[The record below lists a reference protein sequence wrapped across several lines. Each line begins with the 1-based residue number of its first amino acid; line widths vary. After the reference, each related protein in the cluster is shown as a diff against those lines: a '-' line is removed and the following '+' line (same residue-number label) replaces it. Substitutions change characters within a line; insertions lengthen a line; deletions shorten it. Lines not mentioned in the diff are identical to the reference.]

1 MNEKPDL
8 ERNLGQQPM
17 ALLMKTND
25 ITPHNLVAIS
35 PEPITH
41 KMVARA
47 CKGRRLT
54 PNSRNK
60 MIKAMEMALGREL
73 KKIDLFTY

>member
-1 MNEKPDL
+1 MGEKESI
-8 ERNLGQQPM
+8 ERNLGEQPLV
-17 ALLMKTND
+17 ALMKKHEVSVHD
-25 ITPHNLVAIS
+25 LVVVS

-54 PNSRNK
+54 ANTRNK
-60 MIKAMEMALGREL
+60 MIKAMELATGLEL
-73 KKIDLFTY
+73 KKSDLFSY

>member
-1 MNEKPDL
+1 MNEEL
-8 ERNLGQQPM
+8 ERNLGEQPI
-17 ALLMKTND
+17 AVLMRENE

-41 KMVARA
+41 KMVTRA

-54 PNSRNK
+54 SKARNK
-60 MIKAMEMALGREL
+60 MIKAMAAALGREL
-73 KKIDLFTY
+73 KKSDLFTY

>member
-1 MNEKPDL
+1 MNGKNPI
-8 ERNLGQQPM
+8 ERNLGEQPL
-17 ALLMKTND
+17 AELMRKHEISTHD
-25 ITPHNLVAIS
+25 LVAVS

-60 MIKAMEMALGREL
+60 IIKAMEMALGRDF
-73 KKIDLFTY
+73 KKSDLFTY

>member
-1 MNEKPDL
+1 MNKEL
-8 ERNLGQQPM
+8 ERNFGEQPL
-17 ALLMKTND
+17 AVLMRENE

-41 KMVARA
+41 KTVARA

-60 MIKAMEMALGREL
+60 MIKAMSLALGREL
-73 KKIDLFTY
+73 KKADLFTY